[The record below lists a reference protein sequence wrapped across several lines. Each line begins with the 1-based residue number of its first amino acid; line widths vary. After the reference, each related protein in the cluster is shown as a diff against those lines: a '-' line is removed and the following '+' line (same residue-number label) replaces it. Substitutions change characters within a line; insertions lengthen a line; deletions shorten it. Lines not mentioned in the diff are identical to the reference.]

1 MLHIVK
7 NILVV
12 TAIIITLAGCS
23 GSSPGFTDSEVS
35 LSDIED
41 FYIVEMIH
49 DDRLLIGSTFYSIN
63 NDTKLKKA
71 DKSDL
76 QIDEI
81 QQGDLVY
88 FEAHDEIMTSFPGQ
102 GGAIEVVLQNDE
114 ESKKVSDSI
123 RHFIENQK
131 TGEILSISI
140 VNLTDESMK
149 LHFYEWEIHGKKY
162 EAELDRLTNEFIVKE
177 IPNEEALEQER
188 LNKEMAAA
196 HPEGSTA
203 GHITEIYEDGFRVNM
218 VDYTFAEDVQLLND
232 IGNVLEK
239 DDFFIG
245 SFVSVDYDKVD
256 HKDIIGKGVLSKLT
270 SITKEENPEVRSWI
284 ESILESDLYKE
295 PVIMA
300 NFVDVENRYYTIR
313 VADLKDDTWDTFSI
327 TYDTVTDEH
336 SIERIEN

>member
-1 MLHIVK
+1 MLHILK

-12 TAIIITLAGCS
+12 LTIIFTLSGCS

-35 LSDIED
+35 LSDIKE
-41 FYIVEMIH
+41 FSIVEMVN
-49 DDRLLIGSTFYSIN
+49 DDRLLIGSTFFSIN
-63 NDTKLKKA
+63 KDTKLKKA
-71 DKSDL
+71 DQSDL

-81 QQGDLVY
+81 KQGDLVY

-114 ESKKVSDSI
+114 ESKKVSDNI

-131 TGEILSISI
+131 TGDILSISI
-140 VNLTDESMK
+140 IKLSDESIK

-162 EAELDRLTNEFIVKE
+162 EAEIDRLTNEFTVTE

-218 VDYTFAEDVQLLND
+218 VDYTFADDVQLLND
-232 IGNVLEK
+232 KGNVLEK

-256 HKDIIGKGVLSKLT
+256 HKEIIGKGVLSKIT

-284 ESILESDLYKE
+284 ESIFKSDLYID
-295 PVIMA
+295 PVILA
-300 NFVDVENRYYTIR
+300 NFVDVEHRYYTIR
-313 VADLKDDTWDTFSI
+313 VADLKDDTWDSFNI
-327 TYDTVTDEH
+327 TYDTVTDTH
-336 SIERIEN
+336 SIERVKN